1 VREIRAVTGEVS
13 LLWRERDPYRGEI
26 LLLTLDAEDPRAPST
41 FEMSGPLAERLG
53 TVLAE
58 GVRVRVELRAETV
71 EVVNQE
77 TGDTEDAHRPAVVDV
92 VLLPPP
98 PDWGA

>member
-1 VREIRAVTGEVS
+1 VRELGTVTGEVS
-13 LLWRERDPYRGEI
+13 LLWREWDPYRGEI
-26 LLLTLDAEDPRAPST
+26 LLLTLEAEDPRAPST

-53 TVLAE
+53 SALAE

-77 TGDTEDAHRPAVVDV
+77 TGDTEDADRPAVVDV
-92 VLLPPP
+92 VVLPSP
-98 PDWGA
+98 PDGGA